1 MQRDTVLAAI
11 QDAWDVA
18 VGDRFH
24 PESQVEGRSTL
35 RFIVGRGFNAISAA
49 VLLGKYRDTQ
59 CGCKAF
65 RSEVARSVFSRT
77 RLDGFAFDVEVMH
90 LVERDRFSLLEVPVT
105 LHETGGSTV
114 HVARASFEM
123 LRDLLRVR
131 QWSHRGVYD

>member
-1 MQRDTVLAAI
+1 M
-11 QDAWDVA
+11 
-18 VGDRFH
+18 GDRFH